1 MKFAT
6 FLAALTFA
14 LPLALPVQAHDLG
27 FAGLLSSNNKEDLE
41 PLTLSVGKPI
51 AEAPLMLKSG
61 TAYEIEIIADG
72 TGELALEG
80 AGFFRAIWINEVV
93 INGIEIRPLGIDSF
107 EFDEEGT
114 LEMEFIAIK
123 PGRYELRQPGST
135 GAGQRV
141 EIVIQ

>member
-1 MKFAT
+1 MRLIPALCACL
-6 FLAALTFA
+6 LAMPAA
-14 LPLALPVQAHDLG
+14 AQELG
-27 FAGLLSSNNKEDLE
+27 FAGLLSSSNKEDLP
-41 PLTLSVGKPI
+41 PLTLSVVTPTSKT
-51 AEAPLMLKSG
+51 PLMLKSG
-61 TAYEIEIIADG
+61 TAYEIEIEADG

-107 EFDEEGT
+107 EFDEAGS

-123 PGRYELRQPGST
+123 PGSYFLRQPGST
-135 GAGQRV
+135 GESQRV

>member
-1 MKFAT
+1 MRLIPALCACL
-6 FLAALTFA
+6 LAMPAA
-14 LPLALPVQAHDLG
+14 AQELG
-27 FAGLLSSNNKEDLE
+27 FAGLLSSSNKEDLP

-61 TAYEIEIIADG
+61 TAYEIEIEADG

-80 AGFFRAIWINEVV
+80 AGFFRAVWINEVV

-107 EFDEEGT
+107 EFDEAGS

-123 PGRYELRQPGST
+123 PGSYFLRQPGST
-135 GAGQRV
+135 GESQRV